1 MTNAQQNLIKLFQFP
16 RMFGVPNIS
25 PFCCKLE
32 TWLRMTGIPY
42 EVVDTPD
49 PRKGPKAKVPFI
61 VDGNQRLGDST
72 LIIEHLK
79 KTRRVDPDAW
89 LDERQRATAL
99 LVQRA
104 VEEHYAFIILYT
116 HFIRHE
122 GWRHTRAFFDSIPA
136 LVRPLVI
143 GMLRRNMRSALYLQG
158 TLRHSDE
165 DIMAFAIADWRAILS
180 FMSSGPYFF
189 GERPSGID
197 AALFGAL
204 ATTLMTHVQSPV
216 RDFLRTQPKCVAYA
230 ERTLAQYFPE
240 LAAGNGKCK

>member
-1 MTNAQQNLIKLFQFP
+1 MTNAQQNLIQLFQFP

-32 TWLRMTGIPY
+32 TWLRITGIPY
-42 EVVDTPD
+42 QVVDTSD

-61 VDGNQRLGDST
+61 VDGNQRLGDSS

-104 VEEHYAFIILYT
+104 IEEHYAFIILYT

-122 GWRHTRAFFDSIPA
+122 GWRHTRAFFESVPA
-136 LVRPLVI
+136 LVRPLAI
-143 GMLRRNMRSALYLQG
+143 GMLRRNMRSVLYLQG

-165 DIMAFAIADWRAILS
+165 DIMAFAVADWRAILS
-180 FMSSGPYFF
+180 FMSNGPYFF
-189 GERPSGID
+189 GEQPSGID

-204 ATTLMTHVQSPV
+204 ATTLMTPVQSPV
-216 RDFLRTQPKCVAYA
+216 RDFLRTQPKCVAYT
-230 ERTLAQYFPE
+230 ERTFAQYFPE
-240 LAAGNGKCK
+240 LVASNAKR